1 MQIVVLCSQLLL
13 LNLRNKHEYHTSP
26 LSVLSTQIKTSD
38 INDHTHTGRWDG
50 PFWLMTSMRACKWRD
65 WAYSIRALI
74 GFLFSAAKLSDVIFR
89 EGPELSPTGS
99 DMGPDPNTGWLW
111 DLVMIALS
119 KDNGLLCS
127 MLGLI
132 TFPMDRIHC
141 YLYPIKIG
149 HLQYYS

>member
-1 MQIVVLCSQLLL
+1 MYSCIHACIINLFLCMVTIVGLYLETEKSGYPPRFGEIVPCTEL
-13 LNLRNKHEYHTSP
+13 YP
-26 LSVLSTQIKTSD
+26 ISD
-38 INDHTHTGRWDG
+38 INNNTHTGRWDG

-74 GFLFSAAKLSDVIFR
+74 GFLFRAAKLSDVIFR

-119 KDNGLLCS
+119 KDNGLLYS
-127 MLGLI
+127 ILGLI
-132 TFPMDRIHC
+132 TFPMDRIHFR
-141 YLYPIKIG
+141 
-149 HLQYYS
+149 